1 MKRFLSACLL
11 LAPTCVV
18 YSLPL
23 TVVVVENKGFVE
35 RVLLPTGEV
44 LYTGMAIDVF
54 EAALDH
60 ICATSPVCY
69 SKQEVTYF
77 QSPDNVYGGNTS
89 SGVWTGVIGELQA
102 GRADVGVGDINE
114 LLSRSRVVDFTGSWL
129 DAPLAF
135 LASPVTPAITSNLF
149 GWLRPFTNG
158 VWLSL
163 LAMTALFAVSLARVE
178 RWSPFSYRNLPPVR
192 GTEELRQRINMK
204 DSWHR
209 AVNSLLGQGPWGIDL
224 SSHSSRLL
232 WWAMAFLSLFTTTF
246 YTSSLTAQLT
256 AALPYTP
263 INSLAD
269 IQADRIP
276 FCVTSN
282 SSAQNF
288 IENPVNAASIRRMAS
303 YMVTAPSLEACLNKL
318 LDDADP
324 VRVVMAEAPVLAF
337 LSSSPPYCGPVVV
350 GTLTAQGYYSFPVRR
365 GHPVAGLLTEALL
378 ANMESLTTGDIVA
391 RYSTTGGCGGGGGG
405 GDGGG
410 AAPSIGVEDF
420 GGVFL
425 ATLILVL
432 LSWALLACEVAV
444 WRRREGASR
453 AQRCLFKFCG
463 GHYYVEAYKK
473 EDAEAE
479 AHYVEEPFPRGAR
492 KQQATGAAAA
502 EAAAMPAAPAFI
514 SNPLNWDS

>member
-1 MKRFLSACLL
+1 
-11 LAPTCVV
+11 
-18 YSLPL
+18 
-23 TVVVVENKGFVE
+23 
-35 RVLLPTGEV
+35 
-44 LYTGMAIDVF
+44 
-54 EAALDH
+54 
-60 ICATSPVCY
+60 
-69 SKQEVTYF
+69 
-77 QSPDNVYGGNTS
+77 
-89 SGVWTGVIGELQA
+89 
-102 GRADVGVGDINE
+102 
-114 LLSRSRVVDFTGSWL
+114 
-129 DAPLAF
+129 
-135 LASPVTPAITSNLF
+135 
-149 GWLRPFTNG
+149 
-158 VWLSL
+158 
-163 LAMTALFAVSLARVE
+163 MTTLFAVSLAWLE
-178 RWSPFSYRNLPPVR
+178 RWSPFSYRNLPPAR
-192 GTEELRQRINMK
+192 GMEELRQRINMK

-209 AVNSLLGQGPWGIDL
+209 AVNALLGQGPWGIDL
-224 SSHSSRLL
+224 SSHSSRLI

-246 YTSSLTAQLT
+246 YTSSLTSQLT

-269 IQADRIP
+269 IQAERIP

-282 SSAQNF
+282 SSAQAF
-288 IENPVNAASIRRMAS
+288 IGNPANAASIRRMAS

-324 VRVVMAEAPVLAF
+324 VRVVLAEAPVLAL

-391 RYSTTGGCGGGGGG
+391 GYTSAGGCGGGGAG

-410 AAPSIGVEDF
+410 PTAIGVQDF

-432 LSWALLACEVAV
+432 LAWALLACEVAV
-444 WRRREGASR
+444 WRRREGTSR
-453 AQRCLFKFCG
+453 AQRCLYKFCG

-479 AHYVEEPFPRGAR
+479 AHYVEEPFARAR
-492 KQQATGAAAA
+492 KPQAAGAAAKPQAAGAA
-502 EAAAMPAAPAFI
+502 EAAAPPPPPPPSPFFLA
-514 SNPLNWDS
+514 NPLNWDS